1 MLYLP
6 ADLLYLL
13 LLMGWTSSTGI
24 AIIVRD
30 QLWGL
35 IIGHHQVPK
44 AISYHMRMAGD
55 FLAQALSMR
64 ITALLDKENHEQHR
78 ATLDLHVKLCDL
90 MAAQVRVDALSHV
103 THVSSE

>member
-1 MLYLP
+1 
-6 ADLLYLL
+6 
-13 LLMGWTSSTGI
+13 
-24 AIIVRD
+24 
-30 QLWGL
+30 
-35 IIGHHQVPK
+35 
-44 AISYHMRMAGD
+44 MRMAGD

-103 THVSSE
+103 THVSSG